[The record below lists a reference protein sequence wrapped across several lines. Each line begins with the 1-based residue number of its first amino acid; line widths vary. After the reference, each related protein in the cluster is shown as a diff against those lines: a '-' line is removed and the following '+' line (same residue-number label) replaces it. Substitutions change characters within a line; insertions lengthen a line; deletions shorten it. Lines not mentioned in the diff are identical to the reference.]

1 MDRRGNHAVE
11 LALILPIFL
20 ALLTGVFDY
29 GWLMLHRQ
37 LAADAAQTGA
47 RAGAMAGEEED
58 ADMVAA
64 AAAAQRW
71 SALQLPNEAQVVVS
85 STTEHVEVTLLLP
98 DVRPVGLVPGPPG
111 LWVTRSWHREV
122 LP

>member
-71 SALQLPNEAQVVVS
+71 SALKTYISIPMPWELGAS
-85 STTEHVEVTLLLP
+85 C
-98 DVRPVGLVPGPPG
+98 R
-111 LWVTRSWHREV
+111 TRSCAMAFTAARSR
-122 LP
+122 PR